1 MDFPQLVRRTL
12 SLAGD
17 PFAIQLGLFEAE
29 IDRTADFPERLYAE
43 LEKYGAKRLVLQ
55 AQRVAMTLSWDVVHF
70 PVRSRTLSRAFLAVQ
85 FNCTRSWLAPVDS
98 DCSPDKKPLWK

>member
-70 PVRSRTLSRAFLAVQ
+70 PGPFQDAFTGIPCCPIQLYPIVARP
-85 FNCTRSWLAPVDS
+85 C
-98 DCSPDKKPLWK
+98 